1 MRGDIN
7 THTSSSVV
15 YNAPPLITT
24 SSQATLKLAKSDII
38 NSKFFTVDSDSP
50 SSNSS
55 AAFDRIVTT
64 YYGSSNVACFIR
76 INLNTNL
83 EATVDR
89 VRFFPNIDWANTA

>member
-15 YNAPPLITT
+15 YNAPSLITT

-38 NSKFFTVDSDSP
+38 NSKFFTVDSDSSP
-50 SSNSS
+50 SNSS

-64 YYGSSNVACFIR
+64 YYGSSNAACFIR

-83 EATVDR
+83 EVTVDR
-89 VRFFPNIDWANTA
+89 VRFFPNINWANTA